1 MKNKIVL
8 DNKEMFVA
16 VQEYLSKRNIEL
28 PEDVSVTMEVK
39 KRLPGNLF
47 SDDYIPY
54 IEVEYNV

>member
-28 PEDVSVTMEVK
+28 PEDASVTMG
-39 KRLPGNLF
+39 L
-47 SDDYIPY
+47 SDGYIPY

>member
-28 PEDVSVTMEVK
+28 PEDASVTMKLE
-39 KRLPGNLF
+39 KRLPGNPF
-47 SDDYIPY
+47 SNDYIPY
-54 IEVEYNV
+54 IQVEYNV

>member
-1 MKNKIVL
+1 MNNKIIL

-28 PEDVSVTMEVK
+28 PEDVSVTMKLK
-39 KRLPGNLF
+39 KRLPGDPF
-47 SDDYIPY
+47 PDDYIPY